1 MSTLSR
7 HRGGVMKLNTNEME
21 VLADELGT
29 TTVVRAND
37 NETAELGVVGSA
49 LFETELLT
57 DHEPGT
63 PGGGTPPSTAGET
76 PAATE
81 GRFMGSHLILI
92 DRLTNL
98 ESGTPGGETSPSTAG
113 GTPAATAAGMA
124 ASEGQLELGLRA
136 PAGGRP
142 KRVVRA
148 RRYAVAR
155 WWFARMR
162 ETVRSTREWNGSEV
176 RGSGTEQALL
186 TLTQPATRFEGR
198 RAA

>member
-1 MSTLSR
+1 
-7 HRGGVMKLNTNEME
+7 MKLNTNAME

-37 NETAELGVVGSA
+37 TETANPVVVGRH
-49 LFETELLT
+49 LFTSDRLINLES
-57 DHEPGT
+57 GN
-63 PGGGTPPSTAGET
+63 PGGETPPSTAGET
-76 PAATE
+76 PAAT
-81 GRFMGSHLILI
+81 
-92 DRLTNL
+92 
-98 ESGTPGGETSPSTAG
+98 
-113 GTPAATAAGMA
+113 AAGIA
-124 ASEGQLELGLRA
+124 AEEGQLELGLRA
-136 PAGGRP
+136 SAGGRP
-142 KRVVRA
+142 RRVVRA

-186 TLTQPATRFEGR
+186 TLSQSPTRFEGR